1 MAPSSVVEQRGPR
14 GSHCSITP
22 ALQHSNTPSL
32 HHSITP
38 FPLKIAVVG
47 CGAVGSFY
55 GAKLA
60 RAGHEVHFLLR
71 SDYDTVR
78 RQGVLIRSLEGDFQV
93 QPQCARRP
101 EEIGPADLVLI
112 GLKTTANEAFAKLL
126 PPLVG
131 SGTAVLTLQNGLGNE
146 EDLARLFPVEQIMGG
161 LCFVCLNR
169 LAPGMIQHIGY
180 GQVILGE
187 FQRQPEPHTHDRAG
201 VRPSP
206 GAATSTSSEIPEHSG
221 VPGRSEAAAPEDGRT
236 PLVRLSCAPT
246 DLAGWFTA
254 AGVACTVTDN
264 LARAH
269 WEKLV
274 WNVPFNGLGVAAVAG
289 FDALAHPSPNPQ
301 PSTINP
307 QPSTSA
313 ECLTTDKL
321 LADARWARLVR
332 DLMLEVIA
340 AARALGFD
348 VPDAFA
354 DQQIERTRTMGAYRA
369 STLIDFERG
378 QPLELQSLF
387 LEPLRQATRARV
399 AMPRLSALCEVLKDL
414 DRRARLAR

>member
-1 MAPSSVVEQRGPR
+1 M
-14 GSHCSITP
+14 
-22 ALQHSNTPSL
+22 
-32 HHSITP
+32 
-38 FPLKIAVVG
+38 KIAVVG

-55 GAKLA
+55 GARLA

-169 LAPGMIQHIGY
+169 VAPGVIQHIGY

-187 FQRQPEPHTHDRAG
+187 FQRQPEARTHDL
-201 VRPSP
+201 
-206 GAATSTSSEIPEHSG
+206 AA
-221 VPGRSEAAAPEDGRT
+221 RF
-236 PLVRLSCAPT
+236 C
-246 DLAGWFTA
+246 A

-301 PSTINP
+301 PSAINP